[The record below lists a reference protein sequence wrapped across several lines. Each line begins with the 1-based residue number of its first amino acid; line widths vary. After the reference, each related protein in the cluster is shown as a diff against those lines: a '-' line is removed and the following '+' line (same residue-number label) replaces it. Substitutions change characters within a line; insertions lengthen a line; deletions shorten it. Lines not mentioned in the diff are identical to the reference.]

1 MKDKMKIQIKYWIM
15 MTTFMSLMGCESFI
29 EVEAPNN
36 QILAVDAF
44 TTKSGAESALAEI
57 YARIREEGVVTGNTV
72 GGTVIMAAYSDDLI
86 FFGTNTTL
94 QQFANHTLIPSN
106 TSINTIWRTTY
117 AHIYAINA
125 FKEGVANSVNIA
137 EEDKSRFLG
146 EALFL
151 RAFLHFYLV
160 NCYGQIPYCTSTD
173 YTVNQNISKKSES
186 EIYNLILQDV
196 TEAKELIPEDY
207 PTAERVRPNKSV
219 VDAFLARVY
228 LYNQDWQEANDAATA
243 VIENQLYSWNLD
255 IEQEFLRDNPSI
267 IWSLHPGL
275 QGLNTRDAR
284 SFVFASGPPT
294 RPTLAPDLHNA
305 FEANDFRK
313 TAWIK
318 TIQGAGGPWYHANK
332 YKKITNTGVSEEYT
346 ILFRLAEMY
355 LIRAEC
361 KAMLNDLEGAK
372 EDLNKIRNRAGIAD
386 TGANTQQDV
395 LQAIL
400 NERRLELFTEQ
411 SHRFFDLKRTGK
423 ANEVLSIVKPN
434 WRETNRVF
442 PLPENELLLNQNLL
456 PQNPGY

>member
-1 MKDKMKIQIKYWIM
+1 MACD
-15 MTTFMSLMGCESFI
+15 SFT

-36 QILAVDAF
+36 QILAVDVF
-44 TTKSGAESALAEI
+44 TTKSGAESALADI

-94 QQFANHTLIPSN
+94 QQFSNHTLIPSN

-125 FKEGVANSVNIA
+125 FKEGVVNSVNIA
-137 EEDKSRFLG
+137 DEDKNRFLG

-160 NCYGQIPYCTSTD
+160 NCYGQIPYCISTD
-173 YTVNQNISKKSES
+173 YTVNQNISKKSET
-186 EIYNLILQDV
+186 EIYNLILQDLS
-196 TEAKELIPEDY
+196 EAKDLIPNNY
-207 PTAERVRPNKSV
+207 PTSERVRPNKAV
-219 VDAFLARVY
+219 VNSFLARVY
-228 LYNQDWQEANDAATA
+228 LYKQDWQNAKEYATT
-243 VIENQLYSWNLD
+243 VIENQLYSWQEDINL
-255 IEQEFLRDNPSI
+255 EFLRNNPSI
-267 IWSLHPGL
+267 IWSLHPGIA
-275 QGLNTRDAR
+275 GLNTRDAR
-284 SFVFASGPPT
+284 SFVFASGPPS
-294 RPTLAPDLHNA
+294 RPTLAPNLYNA
-305 FEANDFRK
+305 FEANDLRK
-313 TAWIK
+313 TSWIR
-318 TIQGAGGPWYHANK
+318 TIQGSGGPWYHANK

-346 ILFRLAEMY
+346 IIFRLAEMY

-361 KAMLNDLEGAK
+361 NAMLNDFEGAK
-372 EDLNKIRNRAGIAD
+372 EDLNKIRSRAGLTNTEAI
-386 TGANTQQDV
+386 TQQDV

-400 NERRLELFTEQ
+400 NERRFEFFTEQ

-423 ANEVLSIVKPN
+423 ANEVLSVVKPN
-434 WRETNRVF
+434 WRATNSVF